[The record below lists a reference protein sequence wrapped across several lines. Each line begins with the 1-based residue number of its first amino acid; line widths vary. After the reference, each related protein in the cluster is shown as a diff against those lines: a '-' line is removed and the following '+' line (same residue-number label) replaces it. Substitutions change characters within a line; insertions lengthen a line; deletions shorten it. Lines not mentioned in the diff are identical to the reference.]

1 MRRLRYYAPL
11 VAVFVLVIATLACG
25 SSDRE
30 EVPTAAPPP
39 TQAPTSEPPPLEP
52 TPEPSPIQE
61 PSPTEEPD
69 PEPEELSTS
78 STDLDVVMVNAY
90 QDDVDYWY
98 VVGLVTNHTERAVD
112 SVEVEVEILDASEET
127 LYSEITSTSLYSLA
141 PGETSPFTVWTGE
154 ELPDADSV
162 IATIVGRSAA
172 EIDRVDVEV
181 RGVVMTMDDDGDV
194 HVTGELVN
202 NTDQSVV
209 INNVAAATFDAS
221 GEIQTGDYSSV
232 SIGHLD
238 AGESGPFRVMMTGPG
253 SGLEDG
259 TYHETYVDAEIASP
273 SDPFSIGFSD
283 FYSYVDAYGW
293 FHLVG
298 EVSNDSDQT
307 LSISLVASIFDADG
321 NVIDAASLSVPVH
334 VAPGETVPCDLDT
347 WGPLNYTEGFVD
359 HSDSYVVQWDPYWT
373 WDADS
378 EYIDLPTTGDDNV
391 FDEYQGTFTGQVL
404 NDSGGPIGYT
414 TVIVSLRD
422 AGTGELIATDYTTIW
437 DEIPDGESAEYEV
450 YVDIESELDVDS
462 IEYFLMVKGERP

>member
-1 MRRLRYYAPL
+1 MRKLRYYAPV

-25 SSDRE
+25 SSSRE
-30 EVPTAAPPP
+30 EAPTAAPPP
-39 TQAPTSEPPPLEP
+39 TQEP
-52 TPEPSPIQE
+52 TPEPPPQE
-61 PSPTEEPD
+61 PTPEPFPTQEPT
-69 PEPEELSTS
+69 PEPEETPTLPSGG
-78 STDLDVVMVNAY
+78 LDVVMVNAY

-127 LYSEITSTSLYSLA
+127 VYSEITTTSLYSLA

-154 ELPDADSV
+154 ELPNADSV
-162 IATIVGRSAA
+162 IATVVGQSAA
-172 EIDRVDVEV
+172 ELDRVDVEV
-181 RGVVMTMDDDGDV
+181 RGVVMTVDDDGDV

-202 NTDQSVV
+202 NTNQSVV
-209 INNVAAATFDAS
+209 VNSVAAATFDAS
-221 GEIQTGDYSSV
+221 GEIQTGDYSLV

-259 TYHETYVDAEIASP
+259 TYHETYVDAEITSP
-273 SDPFSIGFSD
+273 SDPFSISFSD
-283 FYSYVDAYGW
+283 FYSYVDGYGW

-298 EVSNDSDQT
+298 EVSNDGDQT
-307 LSISLVASIFDADG
+307 LSISLVASILDADG
-321 NVIDAASLSVPVH
+321 NAIDAASLSVPIYVG
-334 VAPGETVPCDLDT
+334 PGETVPCDLDG
-347 WGPLNYTEGFVD
+347 WGPMNYTEGFAD
-359 HSDSYVVQWDPYWT
+359 LGDNYVVQWDPYWT
-373 WDADS
+373 WETDS

-391 FDEYQGTFTGQVL
+391 FDEYQGSFTGQVL

-422 AGTGELIATDYTTIW
+422 IGGELIATDYTSIW
-437 DEIPDGESAEYEV
+437 DEIPEGESAEYEI
-450 YVDIESELDVDS
+450 YVDVEPELDVDA